1 MSPVSVNVQSSLE
14 IVGYFQLR
22 TFLEIEEKQ
31 SMKKF
36 QPVSL
41 THGDVGGNALGNYG
55 HGDNHKG
62 IPEQE

>member
-1 MSPVSVNVQSSLE
+1 
-14 IVGYFQLR
+14 
-22 TFLEIEEKQ
+22 
-31 SMKKF
+31 MKKF